1 MQRLQEGLAAVR
13 AQQPGDTVPALTFLL
28 ASPDEQ
34 VQVPARMWASPGA
47 ARMWASPGADVGES
61 RRG

>member
-34 VQVPARMWASPGA
+34 VRVPARMC
-47 ARMWASPGADVGES
+47 ASPGADVRES
-61 RRG
+61 WRSCEQAL